1 MVDDCTMATSSIVSM
16 IETPP
21 DIKNPNKNHDTQL
34 FQHLKYHSFF
44 FFSIKVIEEGKK
56 NVLDEINTSN
66 SPPNAA
72 RPTINPSSP
81 SPPYEDHPNPLVPTP
96 THYTQR

>member
-44 FFSIKVIEEGKK
+44 FFFFYQ
-56 NVLDEINTSN
+56 SN
-66 SPPNAA
+66 
-72 RPTINPSSP
+72 
-81 SPPYEDHPNPLVPTP
+81 
-96 THYTQR
+96 